1 MNECSVEKRRQSAWE
16 PLLAV
21 AVVALVVPVASVVAW
36 AVGCLETSSCWL
48 RTAE

>member
-36 AVGCLETSSCWL
+36 AVDCLETSSCLL